1 MAQLFASGRLG
12 PSAMATKRAKR
23 GAHCTL
29 FGIIWWMLVLIATAI
44 GGTVVA
50 GHWRVPLQFHSPL
63 GDNSGGG
70 AFPEVAAPAPLP
82 APLPAPPLVLHG
94 SGPADAVPGE
104 ELGDSDPW
112 DPRDPSLPAQQFC
125 DNCCNDGERF
135 VKCFD
140 LGSCDELR
148 TRRRRGRAPERYALV
163 LSHFGV
169 PNARFKF
176 LPFISSWREQATKY
190 PGIQIDI
197 LLLIT
202 AKDAKYLR
210 HENHRLMEDN
220 GVRVVEVDW
229 NVPPGMVYKGQSA
242 FNHYRDDG
250 SDWCGPQDLMRLH
263 AFTLKG
269 YDAVAYYDSDIEF
282 RGDLLPVF
290 RCASKP
296 GRFITTG
303 GGIGVPLN
311 IGFFALRPDPRFMQA
326 SRFFAENYNYSLAN
340 GWGNSGWAPSKVKYA
355 GGECGQGF
363 IHTLLYKRNSE
374 PSLKSLEAA
383 GLAIPDMLE
392 AVQIDK
398 CVWNYQTSF
407 QCPKDFDCSLVRAH
421 HKPKKPGKNP
431 TECLK
436 RGVIWKADA
445 G

>member
-1 MAQLFASGRLG
+1 MA
-12 PSAMATKRAKR
+12 AKR
-23 GAHCTL
+23 SNRGPQFTL
-29 FGIIWWMLVLIATAI
+29 FGTIWWTLVLLVVTI
-44 GGTVVA
+44 GSTVVA
-50 GHWRVPLQFHSPL
+50 GHWRVPLQFRSPL
-63 GDNSGGG
+63 DYPFDGA
-70 AFPEVAAPAPLP
+70 AFPEAAAASPLAAATAPRPDGPALAAPGSAGAPAAGVAQP
-82 APLPAPPLVLHG
+82 SSGAAAPEQTVA
-94 SGPADAVPGE
+94 
-104 ELGDSDPW
+104 DSDPV
-112 DPRDPSLPAQQFC
+112 PARQFC
-125 DNCCNDGERF
+125 DSCCNDGEKY

-140 LGSCDELR
+140 LGSCEEHV
-148 TRRRRGRAPERYALV
+148 TRRRRGSAPEKYALV
-163 LSHFGV
+163 LSHFGM

-176 LPFISSWREQATKY
+176 LPFISSWRDQATKY
-190 PGIQIDI
+190 PGVHIDI

-202 AKDAKYLR
+202 AKDAKYLKP
-210 HENHRLMEDN
+210 ENHKLMEDT

-229 NVPPGMVYKGQSA
+229 NVPPGMMYKGQSA

-263 AFTLKG
+263 AFTLEG

-363 IHTLLYKRNSE
+363 IHTLLYKRGSE

-383 GLAIPDMLE
+383 GLAAPGMLDP
-392 AVQIDK
+392 VQIDK

-431 TECLK
+431 NECLK
-436 RGVIWKADA
+436 LGVKWKPPKP
-445 G
+445 GE